1 MLFPAV
7 KFQLELMDECRS
19 SQELLLW
26 KRGEPGFHGAAVLAR
41 KQTAGYG
48 RRGREWSTGE
58 GNLAL
63 SFGLEIPGHQHL
75 GLLPF
80 VVGIALHRVAA
91 RILPEAAD
99 LRLKWPNDLYLGGK
113 KLSGLIS
120 QVRQYAEGAEVVVG
134 VGLNLRNA
142 PEGMPAT
149 ALAEFVTAPSPE
161 EFAALFLAELEQI
174 FTSEAADFPWVR
186 RHWESLARLSENLL
200 YVVGEGLGVTPLAL
214 LETGEL
220 LVREKD
226 GRERKLSSEDVS
238 LRFQPD
244 ASSTAPSL

>member
-48 RRGREWSTGE
+48 RRGREWTTGE

-80 VVGIALHRVAA
+80 VVGIALHRVTSGF
-91 RILPEAAD
+91 LPETAD

-134 VGLNLRNA
+134 VGLNLRHA
-142 PEGMPAT
+142 PEGMPA
-149 ALAEFVTAPSPE
+149 ASLAEFTAAPSPE
-161 EFAALFLAELEQI
+161 EFAALFLAELEKI
-174 FTSEAADFPWVR
+174 FVTGEAVNFPWVR

-200 YVVGEGLGVTPLAL
+200 YVVGEDLSVTPLAL

-226 GRERKLSSEDVS
+226 GSERKLSSEDVS
-238 LRFQPD
+238 LRFFPD
-244 ASSTAPSL
+244 QALSTL